1 MPEKG
6 DTMKP
11 YFQKNGARHIREMI
25 NAAVAVG
32 TRACTVTGNWEM
44 EETVLIPSDFTL
56 RLCDCHLIMADDTFC
71 NMFRNESAGT
81 GKCDRDIVIE
91 GSGRVILDGGNYN
104 GLSEKNSEKDGNPHI
119 SVNNILLFVNV
130 EGFKITGLHVRN
142 QRWWALN
149 FLYCRR
155 GLLRDLD
162 FCSDDVWI
170 DGIGQEHHGLRR
182 DNYAAVRV
190 KNSDGID
197 LRAGCRDILIEN
209 ITGFTE
215 DDTVALTGLW
225 GTMEQRYYV
234 QDMPTDI
241 CNVTVRNVNSAA
253 YCSNVRLLN
262 QSGIRLY
269 NILIDGVMDASLGS
283 EHMDRGGNGVRI
295 GDNHL
300 YGTRHST
307 KDETFNITV
316 RNVCSRAERVMSLA
330 GAITNLTLD
339 NIRGFDRDGLGDEI
353 DNCAEVY

>member
-6 DTMKP
+6 DAMKP
-11 YFQKNGARHIREMI
+11 YFQKNGAGHIREMI
-25 NAAVAVG
+25 NDAVAVG

-44 EETVLIPSDFTL
+44 EDTVLIPSDFTL
-56 RLCDCHLIMADDTFC
+56 RLCDCHLIMADNTFC

-91 GSGRVILDGGNYN
+91 GSGRVILDGGTYN
-104 GLSEKNSEKDGNPHI
+104 GLSEKTSGKDGNPHI

-170 DGIGQEHHGLRR
+170 DAIGNTHHGLRR
-182 DNYAAVRV
+182 DKYAAVRV

-241 CNVTVRNVNSAA
+241 CNVTIRNVNSAA

-262 QSGIRLY
+262 QSGIKLY

-283 EHMDRGGNGVRI
+283 EHMDRGGNGV
-295 GDNHL
+295 
-300 YGTRHST
+300 
-307 KDETFNITV
+307 
-316 RNVCSRAERVMSLA
+316 
-330 GAITNLTLD
+330 
-339 NIRGFDRDGLGDEI
+339 DRKS
-353 DNCAEVY
+353 VV